1 MSLLKDEWLDDTLL
15 SLKRTYGKDEYV
27 AALLVEVSKRDIE
40 IGQLN
45 SEIQYLN
52 QAIVNLAKIPKETIQ
67 EKNRLAQAA
76 KLPLRH

>member
-1 MSLLKDEWLDDTLL
+1 MNK
-15 SLKRTYGKDEYV
+15 GKAIS
-27 AALLVEVSKRDIE
+27 AADFEKAWEEMYKAGID
-40 IGQLN
+40 N
-45 SEIQYLN
+45 N